1 MRISEIAN
9 PRQVVLVSSEAEI
22 ELLGKRMEKKDIIT
36 MAWHMPVSFEPP
48 MYAISVGKTRFSLNL
63 IKKSRCFAV
72 NFMPAEKEK
81 EILLCG
87 TTTGQATDKFKE
99 SGFTEEE
106 CESIHCPRIK
116 EALGWL
122 ECEVVEEIDAGDHVV
137 FIAKVV
143 NMKQTKEGKRL
154 FHLGGDK
161 FVRV

>member
-1 MRISEIAN
+1 MRISELAN

-22 ELLGKRMEKKDIIT
+22 VLLGRRMEKKDIIT
-36 MAWHMPVSFEPP
+36 LAWHMPVSMEPP
-48 MYAISVGKTRFSLNL
+48 RYAISVGKTRFSLNL

-81 EILLCG
+81 EVLLCG
-87 TTTGQATDKFKE
+87 RTTGQSTDKFRE
-99 SGFTEEE
+99 SGLTEEE
-106 CESIHCPRIK
+106 CEKIHCPRIK

-143 NMKQTKEGKRL
+143 YMREKKEGKRL
-154 FHLGGDK
+154 FHVSGDR